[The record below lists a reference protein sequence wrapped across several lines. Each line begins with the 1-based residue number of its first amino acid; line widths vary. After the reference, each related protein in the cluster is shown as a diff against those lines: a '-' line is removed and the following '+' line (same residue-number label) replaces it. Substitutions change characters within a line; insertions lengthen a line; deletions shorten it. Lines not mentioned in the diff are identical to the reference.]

1 MGEMIPHAMPELVVE
16 GDQVVVRLSR
26 WERAVAFHGD
36 VSVPL
41 GAIQSVSVEPDPWHA
56 LRGIRAPGTGWPRVI
71 AYGVR
76 RRTGDRPDFVAVL
89 RKRPTVRIELGSPSE
104 FARLLVSVDDAE
116 ALVSRLRGSP

>member
-1 MGEMIPHAMPELVVE
+1 MIPYAMAELTVD
-16 GDQVVVRLSR
+16 GDQVVVRLSG
-26 WERAVAFHGD
+26 WERAAAFHGD

-41 GAIQSVSVEPDPWHA
+41 GAIQSVSLEPDPWHA

-89 RKRPTVRIELGSPSE
+89 RGRPTVRVELGAPSE

-116 ALVSRLRGSP
+116 TVVRQLRGSP